1 MLNSIVNVVNQA
13 AKKPMRKRF
22 FLIFS
27 LTLLVASGCSTSRG
41 PTDGSRLEYPVAR
54 INPLEVTTPIE
65 KDPTYQLLVAEMAVN
80 RGMTETAV
88 SNYLDLALALDD
100 PKIAERAVRIAV
112 YSQDLNAARKAAERW
127 IELDP
132 AQTEARQ
139 IVAALFIREGNAEQ
153 AYQYLDGILQNQP
166 QLHDQIFITL
176 LAALARE
183 KDTDTVHK
191 VTRMIADNYPGQA
204 YAQYMHGSLVS
215 RANAAQESVDYL
227 DRALAIKEIPD
238 AHAIRA
244 KMLIQLGQ
252 REEAVVSLKR
262 AVLTRP
268 ENQQLRLAYARLLV
282 DVKEY
287 ERARIEFEKLHMMAP
302 NDPDL
307 LYTLGLLSLESQRYD
322 DAERYLDRLLNL
334 GKRQGEA
341 QYYLGRIKESRKQYA
356 EAIEWYKKVDTSE
369 YRFDARIRTA
379 NLIAKSGE
387 TEQAI
392 AMLKGMADG
401 SQSRASLVRI
411 YLAKGEIFNDAKRH
425 HDAIKV
431 YNEALLIIP
440 GNIDL
445 LYARGLT
452 GEQVD
457 DIALLEQDMHAI
469 LKTEPDNA
477 HALNALGFTLAN
489 RTDRI
494 QEAFTYLSKAIEIK
508 PDDPAI
514 IDSYGWVH
522 YRMGDYE
529 TALRYLRKAL
539 SIMEDGEIAAH
550 LGEVLWVMGKQQEA
564 QKVWQRALEKS
575 PQNPFVIKTMKR
587 FDLN

>member
-1 MLNSIVNVVNQA
+1 MQN
-13 AKKPMRKRF
+13 PMRKT
-22 FLIFS
+22 LLPVIS
-27 LTLLVASGCSTSRG
+27 LTVALASGCSTLGTSG
-41 PTDGSRLEYPVAR
+41 EGTRLEYPVSKIA
-54 INPLEVTTPIE
+54 PLEIATPIE
-65 KDPTYQLLVAEMAVN
+65 KEPVYQLMVAELAVN

-88 SNYLDLALALDD
+88 ENYLKLAMSLDD

-112 YSQDLNAARKAAERW
+112 YGQDLEAARKAAERW

-132 AQTEARQ
+132 GQTEARQ
-139 IVAALFIREGNAEQ
+139 IVAALFIREGNVEQ
-153 AYQYLDGILQNQP
+153 AYHYLDGILQNQQP
-166 QLHDQIFITL
+166 IDDQIFVTL
-176 LAALARE
+176 MAALARE
-183 KDTDTVHK
+183 KDTDTVHQ
-191 VTRMIADNYPGQA
+191 VTRMLADNYPDQA
-204 YAQYMHGSLVS
+204 YAQYMHGSLIS
-215 RANAAQESVDYL
+215 RANEASESVEYL

-268 ENQQLRLAYARLLV
+268 NNQQLRLAYARLLV
-282 DVKEY
+282 DIKEY
-287 ERARIEFEKLHMMAP
+287 ERARVEFEKLHMMAP

-322 DAERYLDRLLNL
+322 DAEKYLRRLLSL
-334 GKRQGEA
+334 GQRKGEA
-341 QYYLGRIKESRKQYA
+341 RYYLGRINESRQEYT
-356 EAIEWYKKVDTSE
+356 EAIAWYKRVDTSE

-379 NLIAKSGE
+379 NLVAKTGD

-392 AMLKGMADG
+392 GMLKAMTEG

-411 YLAKGEIFNDAKRH
+411 YLAKGEILNNAKRH
-425 HDAIKV
+425 HDAIDI
-431 YNEALLIIP
+431 YNQALQIIP

-457 DIALLEQDMHAI
+457 DIARLEQDMLTI
-469 LKTEPDNA
+469 LETEPDNA

-494 QEAFTYLSKAIEIK
+494 QEAYGYLVKAIEIM

-522 YRMGDYE
+522 YRMGNHE
-529 TALRYLRKAL
+529 TALEYLRKAL
-539 SIMEDGEIAAH
+539 SIIEDGEIAAH
-550 LGEVLWVMGKQQEA
+550 LGEVLWVMGKHKEA
-564 QKVWQRALEKS
+564 RQVWQRALEKS
-575 PQNPFVIKTMKR
+575 PDNPFVIKTMKR
-587 FDLN
+587 FDLL